1 MITRKMNHRV
11 TFFREVGG
19 QNEDGEVVSPIREN
33 LYTCCA
39 EIA

>member
-33 LYTCCA
+33 LYTCWA